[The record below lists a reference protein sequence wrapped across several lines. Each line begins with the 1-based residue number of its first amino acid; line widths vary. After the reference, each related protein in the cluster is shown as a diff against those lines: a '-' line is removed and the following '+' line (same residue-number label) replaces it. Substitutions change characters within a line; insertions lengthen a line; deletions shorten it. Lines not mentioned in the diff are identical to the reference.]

1 MEDLRED
8 RPVDLVAALAR
19 ARSAQPPGPDTPAGG
34 AVRAWPGPPRPLP
47 PAGPADLDLEALL
60 RHSLSAADDSGR
72 LRPASS
78 AGALHPVDA
87 ELRVG
92 AGCSLPPG
100 RYGYDPLRHR
110 VHHLGRQPEGTPPGV
125 TAELSVT
132 ARRTV
137 SHYGHRAWPLLLLDT
152 GHAAAALFLAARALG
167 TDEPEVRLDGLTESP
182 LATVHVPPPDGRGGP
197 AHQEGGQGPAHQE
210 DGQGRAHQEGGQGPA
225 HQEAGRGRAYQGS
238 GARFLDPP
246 GGPATPAELLARRST
261 PPPLTGAPSQDAL
274 LAVLTTAE
282 RAGTGMLREVFP
294 TAARPDRGDLRW
306 CAAVGPPRPALMALS
321 DDGTTLRRHAA
332 GEARP
337 TLAAWAAGQAWI
349 ADAGAVLLAH
359 GCPADADAAHIR
371 GTHLRAG
378 FAVHLAHVTA
388 LRLGLAARPV
398 GSWQQA
404 DLGAALGARPGRDW
418 VVHGLA
424 LGTRHADEENTT

>member
-1 MEDLRED
+1 MADLRED

-19 ARSAQPPGPDTPAGG
+19 ARSPRPPGPDTPAGG

-60 RHSLSAADDSGR
+60 RYSLAAADDSAR
-72 LRPASS
+72 LRPVSS

-87 ELRVG
+87 ELSVG

-110 VHHLGRQPEGTPPGV
+110 VHRLGRQPEGTPPGV

-132 ARRTV
+132 ARRTL

-167 TDEPEVRLDGLTESP
+167 TDQPGVRLDGLTESP
-182 LATVHVPPPDGRGGP
+182 LAAVHVPPPGGRGGP
-197 AHQEGGQGPAHQE
+197 AHQEGGR
-210 DGQGRAHQEGGQGPA
+210 GRAHPDG
-225 HQEAGRGRAYQGS
+225 
-238 GARFLDPP
+238 GARILDPP

-261 PPPLTGAPSQDAL
+261 PPPLPGAPSQDAL
-274 LAVLTTAE
+274 LAVLATAE
-282 RAGTGMLREVFP
+282 RAGTGAPREVL
-294 TAARPDRGDLRW
+294 TTTARPGGGDPRW

-321 DDGTTLRRHAA
+321 ADGATLRRHAA

-371 GTHLRAG
+371 RAHLRAG
-378 FAVHLAHVTA
+378 FAVHLAHITA
-388 LRLGLAARPV
+388 LRHGLAARPV

-404 DLGAALGARPGRDW
+404 DLGAALGAAPGRDW
-418 VVHGLA
+418 IVHGLA
-424 LGTRHADEENTT
+424 LGTRPADEENTT